1 METKDI
7 IKELRK
13 KHGYTVEQVSVGA
26 DIPKSVYPKYES
38 GILNAGVPVLCKL
51 ADFYDV
57 STDYLLG
64 RTPVKQ
70 MTTEQPDLLTILAK
84 EFNLS
89 EFDKVI
95 VQAYIAISPEERG
108 KFVKTIEEIV
118 KKGESN
124 QQSTAPS
131 IIQSKPQIQQ
141 QCVQLPVVQSR
152 PQRQIQQPVQQPNLQ
167 REIPPQ
173 KSDIQILKNSEVAV
187 ARSRN
192 GAYKP
197 LPTDEQME
205 SFEEVKPGMI

>member
-70 MTTEQPDLLTILAK
+70 MTTEQPDLLTTLAK

-108 KFVKTIEEIV
+108 KFVKTIEEIA
-118 KKGESN
+118 KQIESI
-124 QQSTAPS
+124 QQPVEPP
-131 IIQSKPQIQQ
+131 IIQSKPQI
-141 QCVQLPVVQSR
+141 P
-152 PQRQIQQPVQQPNLQ
+152 QQPVQQPNLQ